1 MLAPLVTSPDLSA
14 LRQRLPQG
22 AVLESDATF
31 DEVASDWSARS
42 LLHRAGGVGSA
53 RPVAVA
59 LPLSTE
65 HVVEVLRW
73 ASSER
78 VPVVTR
84 GLGSGVSGGAE
95 PVEGC
100 VVLDLGGMERILAL
114 DEHSGAVELQAGVRG
129 SDLEAAL
136 NPRGLT
142 VGHYPQSIA
151 LSSVGGWLAAAGAG
165 QASAGYGEVE
175 DLVMGLTAVLA
186 DGTVVRL
193 GRGPRSAAGPDLRRF
208 LVGSEGA
215 LAVITEVILSCARLP
230 SGWVWSCWS
239 LPSFEELIELSRQA
253 QRADV
258 GAFVVRGY
266 DVPDAMISF
275 SHVGQ
280 PEGNPLLFGFPADV
294 PGVEG
299 RVEALAALAGSI
311 GAVEIEASFG
321 EHWWE
326 HRNDISDTYQ
336 RIMGPER
343 SLGPGAVADS
353 MEVASLWRDLPK
365 VYDRVRNVLASRGPL
380 VGCHLSHPYRSGG
393 SLYFSF
399 LLQGE
404 DEYDAERLHT
414 EAWEQSVRAVHEA
427 RGTMTHHHGVGSLKA
442 PWMAEELGEGGIEM
456 LRRIKRALDPDGI
469 LNPGKLLP

>member
-14 LRQRLPQG
+14 LRDRLPEG
-22 AVLESDATF
+22 AVLDDDTTF

-42 LLHRAGGVGSA
+42 LLHRARGEVTA
-53 RPVAVA
+53 RPLAVVLPTTTEQVA
-59 LPLSTE
+59 
-65 HVVEVLRW
+65 EVLAW
-73 ASSER
+73 ASSQR

-114 DEHSGAVELQAGVRG
+114 DEHSGAVEMQAGVRG

-151 LSSVGGWLAAAGAG
+151 LSTVGGWLAAAGAG

-175 DLVMGLTAVLA
+175 QLVLGLTAVLA
-186 DGTVVRL
+186 DGTIVRL
-193 GRGPRSAAGPDLRRF
+193 GRGPRSAAGPDLRRM
-208 LVGSEGA
+208 LVGSEGT

-239 LPSFEELIELSRQA
+239 LPTFEDLIELARRA

-275 SHVGQ
+275 SQIGQ
-280 PEGNPLLFGFPADV
+280 PEGNPLLVGFPADL
-294 PGVEG
+294 PGVDG
-299 RVEALAALAGSI
+299 RIAAMAALAS
-311 GAVEIEASFG
+311 GAGAAPIDASFG

-326 HRNDISDTYQ
+326 HRNDISETYQ

-353 MEVASLWRDLPK
+353 MEVASLWRDLPR
-365 VYDRVRNVLASRGPL
+365 VYDRVRSVLAERGPL
-380 VGCHLSHPYRSGG
+380 VGCHLSHPYTSGG

-404 DEYDAERLHT
+404 DGYDAERLHA
-414 EAWEQSVRAVHEA
+414 EAWEQAVRATHEA
-427 RGTMTHHHGVGSLKA
+427 GGTMTHHHGVGSLKA

-456 LRRIKRALDPDGI
+456 LRRIKRALDPDAI